1 MARGRLV
8 RVNADQFRKAL
19 SRLDLSQ
26 IGAARLFGIAPK
38 TVRNWAR
45 QGVPGTAPI
54 LLRLMLA
61 GLVSRKWVELA
72 RDNRL

>member
-1 MARGRLV
+1 
-8 RVNADQFRKAL
+8 VNADEFRETL
-19 SRLDLSQ
+19 SRLGLTQ
-26 IGAARLFGIAPK
+26 IGAARLFGLAPK

-61 GLVSRKWVELA
+61 GLVRRKWIELA